1 MYLETSV
8 YMTSIKPQDSSMR
21 QILLLPHLPI
31 FQAPHLFFY
40 RFLKVIEQTLKILLL
55 AWAEHRLFIALS
67 LPDEVGLLEK
77 VHWAQAGTKNN

>member
-1 MYLETSV
+1 
-8 YMTSIKPQDSSMR
+8 MTSIKPQDSSMR

-40 RFLKVIEQTLKILLL
+40 RFSKVIEETLKILLL

-67 LPDEVGLLEK
+67 VPDEVGPLER
-77 VHWAQAGTKNN
+77 VHWAQASTKNN